1 MPHLPQSLRLNLT
14 NTFPGHLEL
23 APHLTVVGLHFWD
36 ERLRG
41 NRSSKIEG
49 GHPKNLVSNQS
60 DDGYRSK
67 VDS

>member
-1 MPHLPQSLRLNLT
+1 MI
-14 NTFPGHLEL
+14 FGHFSPI